1 MAKRFSS
8 VIIVEFAYNERS
20 AESKE
25 EYIELLKREYLMNHN
40 IELSGHE
47 ITEITEL
54 KDD

>member
-1 MAKRFSS
+1 MIKEFSS
-8 VIIVEFAYNERS
+8 VIIVEFAYNERF

-25 EYIELLKREYLMNHN
+25 EYIELLKREYLINHN

-54 KDD
+54 KND